1 MKLLTLNDVSLNG
14 ARVLIRSDLNVP
26 FNEQGQITDDTRI
39 RASLPAIKLALEA
52 GASVMVVSHLGRPT
66 AGNLMKNTRSLQ
78 WQED

>member
-66 AGNLMKNTRSLQ
+66 AGEFDEK
-78 WQED
+78 